1 MRTLRFIVNGQII
14 TQDPNCDFSNLV
26 PGTEGY
32 LQAEFRFSS
41 EWRSCNKVAAFY
53 SMMGAE
59 YPPQVLN
66 ERNICMIPAE
76 ALKRRNFKIR
86 VFGKGP
92 ELALTTDKV
101 LVQQNGGKT

>member
-41 EWRSCNKVAAFY
+41 EWRNCVKVAAFY
-53 SMMGAE
+53 SVSGDE
-59 YPPQVLN
+59 LPPQLLTN
-66 ERNICMIPAE
+66 RNTCMIPAE
-76 ALKRRNFKIR
+76 ALQRRSFKIQIL
-86 VFGKGP
+86 GKGTN
-92 ELALTTDKV
+92 LTLTTDKV
-101 LVQQNGGKT
+101 LVRQTGGKT